1 MRRAM
6 VKLHNELKSGG
17 FSAKILLQ
25 VHDEL
30 LLEAPPEEYDEV
42 SNILKRSMEQADDIK
57 PLGVPLVVEVR
68 EGANWLEC
76 K

>member
-1 MRRAM
+1 M
-6 VKLHNELKSGG
+6 VKLHDGLRSGRY
-17 FSAKILLQ
+17 SAKILLQ

-42 SNILKRSMEQADDIK
+42 ANLLKRSMEQADDIQS
-57 PLGVPLVVEVR
+57 LGVPLVAEVR
-68 EGANWLEC
+68 KGANWLEC